1 MDVGDQEDQFRIY
14 SDRVID
20 ASVFSWNPHM
30 DLLAVLPGES
40 SNLSVSVY
48 RLIDDKQTG
57 SPLLFVEKVPFTPSC
72 VSWVPD
78 KRSLAVGDVDGNVFV
93 YDAERQRTV
102 ELQKVHPCRIASMSW
117 VELGLSNSGKV
128 TYMSDRSKLPEVHAT
143 PVSVAQFFGE
153 AGGDLNIDNSDRLVN
168 DSLRSVSF
176 LSVMGENGKVQIY
189 FGGSIPVAEFS
200 AESLFPQSSSKVVF
214 KTVAMSGDT
223 KQLALLAESESSS
236 CIFFVN
242 TSLLFM
248 KRREIANVCFLQSE
262 IHWLLKQLS
271 VSLSTISGAVHS
283 SLEEFNSQVLD
294 VLGGWSTFLDDGKI
308 QDLKNGVLEGISS
321 LNGAKVSRVG
331 KTALSALDYL
341 TSMLLTRVGVI
352 IDHLSLACCEL
363 KSMSEWKAKYS
374 VLGLS
379 EDLTEK
385 LCDKITEIRASFHAR
400 FVCVTQVSQAV
411 GWLIF
416 LLEAALEI
424 PLPQRVKATLEK
436 NNFEENFFK
445 KIQDMSS
452 SVDDFSGISTLSK
465 NFEMVYVEML
475 SIQRRVIASRF
486 SPSRVFS
493 VDQNI
498 SSLRWMGTFVELCCC
513 EQGTKNSSLLVYT
526 IICQESRR
534 RIAFRSPE
542 NSFWKSPQLYKDREI
557 CVLLS
562 HGTTASICLLRL
574 LDQFI
579 ECEDN
584 SEFGTA
590 EYGFPSCF
598 IAQKLPEMYRDATL
612 LEVSGPRGL
621 ASVYCGS
628 GRMITLDLEKSADE
642 EDDGVGEEEDIAEDE
657 ENHVVNQKKKIKD
670 LKRIDSILDSS
681 SVSGSPASGADQ
693 PDEPMS
699 QAIRSLIF

>member
-1 MDVGDQEDQFRIY
+1 
-14 SDRVID
+14 
-20 ASVFSWNPHM
+20 
-30 DLLAVLPGES
+30 
-40 SNLSVSVY
+40 
-48 RLIDDKQTG
+48 
-57 SPLLFVEKVPFTPSC
+57 
-72 VSWVPD
+72 
-78 KRSLAVGDVDGNVFV
+78 
-93 YDAERQRTV
+93 
-102 ELQKVHPCRIASMSW
+102 
-117 VELGLSNSGKV
+117 
-128 TYMSDRSKLPEVHAT
+128 
-143 PVSVAQFFGE
+143 
-153 AGGDLNIDNSDRLVN
+153 
-168 DSLRSVSF
+168 
-176 LSVMGENGKVQIY
+176 
-189 FGGSIPVAEFS
+189 
-200 AESLFPQSSSKVVF
+200 
-214 KTVAMSGDT
+214 
-223 KQLALLAESESSS
+223 
-236 CIFFVN
+236 
-242 TSLLFM
+242 
-248 KRREIANVCFLQSE
+248 
-262 IHWLLKQLS
+262 

-341 TSMLLTRVGVI
+341 TSMLATRVGVI

-363 KSMSEWKAKYS
+363 KSMSEWKSKYS

-379 EDLTEK
+379 EDLTEN
-385 LCDKITEIRASFHAR
+385 LCEKITEIRAWFHAR
-400 FVCVTQVSQAV
+400 FVCVTQISQAV

-416 LLEAALEI
+416 SLESALEI
-424 PLPQRVKATLEK
+424 PLPQRGKATLEK
-436 NNFEENFFK
+436 NNFDENFFQ

-465 NFEMVYVEML
+465 TFEMVYVEML

-486 SPSRVFS
+486 SPNRVFS
-493 VDQNI
+493 VDLNI
-498 SSLRWMGTFVELCCC
+498 SSWRWMMPAGQFVELCCC

-542 NSFWKSPQLYKDREI
+542 NSSWKSPQLYKDREI

-574 LDQFI
+574 LDKYI

-642 EDDGVGEEEDIAEDE
+642 EDDGVGEEKEETPEDE
-657 ENHVVNQKKKIKD
+657 ENHLVNQKKKIKD

-681 SVSGSPASGADQ
+681 SVSGSPASGAEQ